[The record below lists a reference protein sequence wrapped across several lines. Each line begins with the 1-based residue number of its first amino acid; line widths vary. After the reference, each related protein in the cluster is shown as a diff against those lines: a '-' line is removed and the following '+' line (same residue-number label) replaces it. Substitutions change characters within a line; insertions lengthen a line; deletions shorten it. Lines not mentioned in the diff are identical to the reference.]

1 MVEQLQTERGKG
13 DLISEVKED
22 IVLGFLYCCVCISS
36 LGTKNQF
43 QARAGEDAKSPGG
56 TPPLPTPLTPVP
68 GHPLLLLQFL
78 VQFLDSPAPRSG
90 DVSLATAR
98 SQVPQFSF
106 VTLHDHS

>member
-1 MVEQLQTERGKG
+1 MAEQLQVESGEG

-36 LGTKNQF
+36 SGTQDQF
-43 QARAGEDAKSPGG
+43 QARAWEDAKSPGG
-56 TPPLPTPLTPVP
+56 TPPLPAPLTPVP
-68 GHPLLLLQFL
+68 GHLLLLQFL

-90 DVSLATAR
+90 DVPLATAY

-106 VTLHDHS
+106 VTLRDHS